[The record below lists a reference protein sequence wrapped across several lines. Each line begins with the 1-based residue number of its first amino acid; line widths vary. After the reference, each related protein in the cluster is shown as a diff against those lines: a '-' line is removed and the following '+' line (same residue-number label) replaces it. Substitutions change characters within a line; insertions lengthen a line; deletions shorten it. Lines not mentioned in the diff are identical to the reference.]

1 MSGIKYSSIAPQI
14 GASVAAGLLMLVGAG
29 ILSNDEETYF
39 GRQVSRERPTEV
51 ATAPLPE
58 YERRSANPPIWQA
71 DMQARVRDAYLT
83 ATQDLPEP
91 SADRVLAPQSDP
103 MVPSLGEAQSVRV
116 AEIVPIDPPIGQG
129 NVIQDAGSEDAS
141 APVVSVEPE
150 APSLDVEAA
159 PQPRPQ
165 LANLAAQRPR
175 LAIIIDDLGMDNAG
189 SRDALALDP
198 AVTLSILP
206 YPDNAPNLAQQ
217 AQARG
222 FETFVHLPMQPEGLD
237 DPGPNA
243 IMIDLPDE
251 EITRRVEW
259 AFSRVPGAIGFNN
272 HMGSLVTQN
281 PAVLRPVFE
290 PLEGR
295 DLYFI
300 DSVTSPDS
308 VAGDVARGLGF
319 ETLSRDVF
327 LDHDPSPEA
336 VRTQVRE
343 AIALAKRQGYAIAIG
358 HPHPETLNALFDI
371 RGQAAREGVDL
382 VPISRLF
389 NPPVA
394 NQGT

>member
-1 MSGIKYSSIAPQI
+1 M
-14 GASVAAGLLMLVGAG
+14 AAGLLMLVGAG

-39 GRQVSRERPTEV
+39 GRQVSRERPIEV
-51 ATAPLPE
+51 ASAPIPE

-71 DMQARVRDAYLT
+71 EMQTRVREAYLS
-83 ATQDLPEP
+83 ATEDLPEP
-91 SADRVLAPQSDP
+91 SPARQVSPQIDP
-103 MVPSLGEAQSVRV
+103 LVPSLGEAQSVRV
-116 AEIVPIDPPIGQG
+116 AEVVPIDPPVLQ
-129 NVIQDAGSEDAS
+129 NALSDVAVSQDAALQDDEPLGGAEPDL
-141 APVVSVEPE
+141 PVVSVEREAVPE
-150 APSLDVEAA
+150 ARPVLTASPS
-159 PQPRPQ
+159 
-165 LANLAAQRPR
+165 AQRPR
-175 LAIIIDDLGMDNAG
+175 LAIIIDDLGIDNAG

-290 PLEGR
+290 PLAGR

-300 DSVTSPDS
+300 DSVTSSDS
-308 VAGDVARGLGF
+308 VAGDVARGMGF

-336 VRTQVRE
+336 VRAQVRE